1 MIKTEPMAKPTFTIA
16 EFVAMFGVSRSA
28 TYREIRD
35 GKAIK
40 LSRRTMI
47 GATDAWLHL
56 SR

>member
-1 MIKTEPMAKPTFTIA
+1 MAKPTFTIA